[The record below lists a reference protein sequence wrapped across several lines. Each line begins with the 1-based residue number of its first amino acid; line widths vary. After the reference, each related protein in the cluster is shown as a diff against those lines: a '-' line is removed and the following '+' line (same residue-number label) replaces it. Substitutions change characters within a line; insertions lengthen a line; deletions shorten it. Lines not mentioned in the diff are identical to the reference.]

1 MTEGLPDKVA
11 QFEAVRRRLKSIAY
25 RMLGSRAEAE
35 DIVQEAWLRWQGAN
49 AEALQSA
56 AAWLTTVTTRL
67 AVDRLRTL
75 QREHDYAQALLVVQ
89 QWDERF
95 VPSAESLLAEVSDM
109 RFGLMLMLERLSSD
123 ERAALVLFEAFDC
136 NYADIAAVLGK
147 SVVACRQLLHRAK
160 KRLRD
165 PAKHPDFTPEHGDE
179 THQEAFEM
187 VERIRDAISNQD
199 QSALIGLMLDDV
211 KAIHAGSDL
220 APSASHSLK
229 VSKTITS
236 SSEALTANTGAFE
249 IPTGLI
255 PIRELLGAWS
265 ERVGAGS
272 TVEVIA
278 LGGRPAL
285 VLLAGCRI
293 VMAIGFWLRANRTT
307 CCMIISEST
316 ALHVLNEAFNPAHVL
331 ERVKCE
337 PYPHAALADESRF

>member
-1 MTEGLPDKVA
+1 MTEGLPDKMA

-35 DIVQEAWLRWQGAN
+35 DVVQEAWLRWQGAN

-75 QREHDYAQALLVVQ
+75 QREHDYAHALLVVQ

-293 VMAIGFWLRANRTT
+293 VMA
-307 CCMIISEST
+307 M
-316 ALHVLNEAFNPAHVL
+316 LHDHQ
-331 ERVKCE
+331 
-337 PYPHAALADESRF
+337 